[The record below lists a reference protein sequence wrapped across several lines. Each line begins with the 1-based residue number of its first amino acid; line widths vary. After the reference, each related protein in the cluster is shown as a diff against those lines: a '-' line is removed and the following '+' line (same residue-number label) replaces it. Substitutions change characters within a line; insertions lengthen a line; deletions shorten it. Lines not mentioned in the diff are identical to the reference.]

1 AMVPVTLLMADVVGD
16 RQVTGSVVTGVLSSG
31 GLLVTAVYI
40 AAFGPAHQSLK
51 TFLSILIGLLGTTS
65 GTTCWFITEVPLQ
78 REEGPPIIQ
87 GRLQDALV
95 AVYTGI
101 RQLPSPLGVYFL
113 LVMLTTYGYTSYN
126 GAKGQFFGLV
136 VKGGT
141 SSGADVCGAACSPAQ
156 VAFNDGV
163 RVAGLTDSLQV
174 VAFVYV
180 LGLPCLVHRFG
191 TKRVVAA
198 SIVPQMFL
206 VLMAMSKN
214 VAVDVAIAATCSL
227 TQATINLLIVPLI
240 VHVKGH
246 GQDNSLGLFNGA
258 LNSAVCGGQ
267 LLNYVASAAMVTSSM
282 GYALPVLVGGIVS
295 AVAFCVALFKFHIS
309 MFTVYEPASEP
320 PAAATPRDISGE
332 GVYVTR
338 KRSIFSKWLHGKGA
352 FSSPANQPAPVFRSA
367 DVIQEGYM
375 LKQGSRFRMLTKR
388 YFILRLEEKHM
399 TLGYYT
405 SKEALVLCSET
416 PIGPGHALYDISVEG
431 HHRLE
436 LRHGTTSLIV
446 EVETEADFV
455 KWKNCLQEA
464 VRWHQAMVFDGANKV
479 TSYGKKCLDD
489 EAAEALARQEAA
501 KKQRETVAKKAQAA
515 ATANANKPK
524 FLPSTRPGYQC
535 FTVSNTKFEIPVDY
549 SYVKTIG
556 SGAYGVVIAAE
567 KDGRQVA
574 IKNIQRAFDDL
585 TDAKRIVREIK
596 LMRHFTH
603 KCLLGVDDILEP
615 VEIAT
620 FDDVYIV
627 SECMATDLHRV
638 IYSRHPLSE
647 EHICFFLYQMLM
659 VVLLYRAPEIMLGCM
674 KYTRTVDVWSLGCIF
689 AEMLSRKPLFP
700 GQDYIDQLHLIMN
713 ALGVPSDDELYF
725 VTNARA
731 RKFMNT
737 EYHTRPLAAL
747 FPDISADA
755 MNLLERMLVVDPHK
769 RIEVEA
775 ALGHPYFASIRTV
788 EDETVASTSFDFEF
802 ESEELTKRRLQ
813 ELIWDEMRVF
823 HPIVS

>member
-1 AMVPVTLLMADVVGD
+1 MA
-16 RQVTGSVVTGVLSSG
+16 S
-31 GLLVTAVYI
+31 
-40 AAFGPAHQSLK
+40 
-51 TFLSILIGLLGTTS
+51 
-65 GTTCWFITEVPLQ
+65 
-78 REEGPPIIQ
+78 
-87 GRLQDALV
+87 
-95 AVYTGI
+95 
-101 RQLPSPLGVYFL
+101 
-113 LVMLTTYGYTSYN
+113 
-126 GAKGQFFGLV
+126 
-136 VKGGT
+136 
-141 SSGADVCGAACSPAQ
+141 
-156 VAFNDGV
+156 
-163 RVAGLTDSLQV
+163 
-174 VAFVYV
+174 
-180 LGLPCLVHRFG
+180 
-191 TKRVVAA
+191 
-198 SIVPQMFL
+198 
-206 VLMAMSKN
+206 
-214 VAVDVAIAATCSL
+214 
-227 TQATINLLIVPLI
+227 
-240 VHVKGH
+240 
-246 GQDNSLGLFNGA
+246 
-258 LNSAVCGGQ
+258 
-267 LLNYVASAAMVTSSM
+267 
-282 GYALPVLVGGIVS
+282 
-295 AVAFCVALFKFHIS
+295 
-309 MFTVYEPASEP
+309 EPASEP

-585 TDAKRIVREIK
+585 TDAKRIV
-596 LMRHFTH
+596 
-603 KCLLGVDDILEP
+603 
-615 VEIAT
+615 
-620 FDDVYIV
+620 
-627 SECMATDLHRV
+627 
-638 IYSRHPLSE
+638 
-647 EHICFFLYQMLM
+647 
-659 VVLLYRAPEIMLGCM
+659 
-674 KYTRTVDVWSLGCIF
+674 
-689 AEMLSRKPLFP
+689 
-700 GQDYIDQLHLIMN
+700 
-713 ALGVPSDDELYF
+713 
-725 VTNARA
+725 
-731 RKFMNT
+731 
-737 EYHTRPLAAL
+737 
-747 FPDISADA
+747 
-755 MNLLERMLVVDPHK
+755 
-769 RIEVEA
+769 
-775 ALGHPYFASIRTV
+775 
-788 EDETVASTSFDFEF
+788 
-802 ESEELTKRRLQ
+802 
-813 ELIWDEMRVF
+813 
-823 HPIVS
+823 